1 MNPNSN
7 AILTLCSHLCVGEGI
22 VPLEPKEYGDFAQKL
37 LSADKKPCDLLEMS
51 RQDIIKQLGADDN
64 FADRIMRLVDRNAS
78 LCFELEKLSGMGI
91 EAVTRADKE
100 YPAALKKKLLGAC
113 PPIFY
118 CAGDLELLNNR
129 TVGFVGSRAVEQK
142 DAEFTK
148 NAVNRVVSLGYGVVS
163 GGAKGIDT
171 IAGTEAILRDSFS
184 IEYVSDSMLRKL
196 KSSDTVKRI
205 QDGKLLM
212 LSVVRPDAGFN
223 VGIAMQRNRYIYAQS
238 EATVVVRA
246 DLNKGGTWS
255 GATEN
260 LRHSWCPTLCW
271 EYPYP
276 GNKALI
282 EKGAVAIDNTWDGSI
297 STQQTSTDAQEEFS
311 QISLFE

>member
-223 VGIAMQRNRYIYAQS
+223 VGITMQRNRYIYAQS

-271 EYPYP
+271 DYPYP

>member
-7 AILTLCSHLCVGEGI
+7 AIMTLCSHLCVGEGI

-271 EYPYP
+271 DYPYP

-282 EKGAVAIDNTWDGSI
+282 EKGAVASDNTWDGSI

>member
-271 EYPYP
+271 DYPYP

>member
-37 LSADKKPCDLLEMS
+37 LSADKNPCDLLEMS

-271 EYPYP
+271 DYPYP

-282 EKGAVAIDNTWDGSI
+282 EKGAVAIGNTWDGSI

>member
-271 EYPYP
+271 DYPYP

-282 EKGAVAIDNTWDGSI
+282 EKGAVAIGNTWDGSI

>member
-260 LRHSWCPTLCW
+260 LRHSWCPTLCRD
-271 EYPYP
+271 YPYP

-282 EKGAVAIDNTWDGSI
+282 EKGAVAIGNTWDGSI

>member
-271 EYPYP
+271 DYPYP

-297 STQQTSTDAQEEFS
+297 STQQTSTDAQEGFS

>member
-148 NAVNRVVSLGYGVVS
+148 NAVNRVVSFGYGVVS

-271 EYPYP
+271 DYPYP

-282 EKGAVAIDNTWDGSI
+282 EKGAVAIGNTWDGSI

>member
-271 EYPYP
+271 DDTYP
-276 GNKALI
+276 GNIALI
-282 EKGAVAIDNTWDGSI
+282 DKGAVAIDNTWDGSI